1 MGDHRSL
8 SNLLSAKGADEL
20 RQALNQAFQRLSHG
34 FDTKLVGEREMQ
46 HAMLLGDS
54 VARMPH
60 YPSPHKRRKSVAPTS
75 TGLYF

>member
-1 MGDHRSL
+1 M
-8 SNLLSAKGADEL
+8 

-54 VARMPH
+54 VARVPH
-60 YPSPHKRRKSVAPTS
+60 YPDPRKTAQVSRTNVDWSVLLS
-75 TGLYF
+75 TVVEGA

>member
-1 MGDHRSL
+1 M
-8 SNLLSAKGADEL
+8 
-20 RQALNQAFQRLSHG
+20 RQALNQALQRLSHG

-60 YPSPHKRRKSVAPTS
+60 YPNPRKRRVSDLPST

>member
-1 MGDHRSL
+1 MLKWVLVTRQT
-8 SNLLSAKGADEL
+8 AKGADEL

-34 FDTKLVGEREMQ
+34 FDTKLVGDREMQ
-46 HAMLLGDS
+46 HATLLGDS

-60 YPSPHKRRKSVAPTS
+60 YPALRKRRKSDTPTS